1 MKNQKISFLQC
12 LAIVAF
18 ILFCDQFLKVYIKL
32 NFPLTLYGELPLFD
46 LGWFKLL
53 FIENKG
59 MAWGATINDFIP
71 FISERNGKL
80 FLTLFRMVA
89 VTFIFYWLYNSI
101 KQNANK
107 LLVISLSLILA
118 GAIGNIIDSV
128 FYGYLFTNSYYNIA
142 QFSPG
147 NGYESFFYGHVVDML
162 QFPMFSWEW
171 PNWIPYFGGESFT
184 FFEPVFNIADSA
196 ISIGVGIMLVFNR
209 KIYPEN
215 S

>member
-1 MKNQKISFLQC
+1 MTLKKSLLIVFLILVVDQVSKI
-12 LAIVAF
+12 
-18 ILFCDQFLKVYIKL
+18 YIKL

-171 PNWIPYFGGESFT
+171 PHWIPYFGGESFT
-184 FFEPVFNIADSA
+184 FFEPVFNIADSV
-196 ISIGVGIMLVFNR
+196 ISIGIFIMIVFN
-209 KIYPEN
+209 KSFFKEK
-215 S
+215 

>member
-1 MKNQKISFLQC
+1 MTLKKSLLIVFLILVVDQVSKI
-12 LAIVAF
+12 
-18 ILFCDQFLKVYIKL
+18 YIKL

-89 VTFIFYWLYNSI
+89 VTFIFYWLYNSV

-171 PNWIPYFGGESFT
+171 PSWIPYFGGESFT

>member
-1 MKNQKISFLQC
+1 MTLKKSLLIVFLILVVDQVSKI
-12 LAIVAF
+12 
-18 ILFCDQFLKVYIKL
+18 YIKL

-147 NGYESFFYGHVVDML
+147 DGYESFFYGHVVDML

-171 PNWIPYFGGESFT
+171 PRWIPYVGGESFT

>member
-1 MKNQKISFLQC
+1 MTLKKSLLIVFLILVVDQVSKI
-12 LAIVAF
+12 
-18 ILFCDQFLKVYIKL
+18 YIKL

-162 QFPMFSWEW
+162 QFPIFSWEW
-171 PNWIPYFGGESFT
+171 PSWIPYFGGESFT

>member
-1 MKNQKISFLQC
+1 MTLKKSLLIVFLILVVDQVSKI
-12 LAIVAF
+12 
-18 ILFCDQFLKVYIKL
+18 YIKL

-118 GAIGNIIDSV
+118 GAIGNIIDAV

-142 QFSPG
+142 QYSPG
-147 NGYESFFYGHVVDML
+147 NGYESIFYGHVVDML

-171 PNWIPYFGGESFT
+171 PHWIPYFGGESFT

>member
-1 MKNQKISFLQC
+1 MTLKKSLLIVFLILVVDQVSKI
-12 LAIVAF
+12 
-18 ILFCDQFLKVYIKL
+18 YIKL

-128 FYGYLFTNSYYNIA
+128 FYGVLFSDSYGQIA
-142 QFSPG
+142 QIFPAE
-147 NGYESFFYGHVVDML
+147 GYAPLFYGNVVDML
-162 QFPMFSWEW
+162 QFPLVEWTWPSWMPW
-171 PNWIPYFGGESFT
+171 VGGEEYL
-184 FFEPVFNIADSA
+184 FFQYIFNIADTA
-196 ISIGVGIMLVFNR
+196 ISTGVGILIVFNKR
-209 KIYPEN
+209 IFSNPSAAETQ
-215 S
+215 